1 MITSQINLNT
11 NITDL
16 NGFLDHILNKT
27 NMKCL
32 TPRQVR
38 EKRGWVRGGR
48 EREKK
53 KREKKKRERKG
64 EGKPVLPLSRHCLV
78 SAHFWLLICMHGVY
92 SVKMHWLM
100 LALRSHLDPHLKHQY
115 RDT

>member
-48 EREKK
+48 ERE
-53 KREKKKRERKG
+53 REKKRGREREK
-64 EGKPVLPLSRHCLV
+64 VNL
-78 SAHFWLLICMHGVY
+78 F
-92 SVKMHWLM
+92 
-100 LALRSHLDPHLKHQY
+100 SHSLGIAW
-115 RDT
+115 

>member
-38 EKRGWVRGGR
+38 EKRGWVRGGGR
-48 EREKK
+48 ER
-53 KREKKKRERKG
+53 KKKRERK
-64 EGKPVLPLSRHCLV
+64 EERENVNL
-78 SAHFWLLICMHGVY
+78 F
-92 SVKMHWLM
+92 
-100 LALRSHLDPHLKHQY
+100 SHSLGIAW
-115 RDT
+115 